1 MKNEELLKK
10 ITLVVDCLMNMGGAD
25 YDEDKEMSEEEAKRT
40 GLCNRDFGIEEWDWP
55 QGVGLY
61 GLLKLQDYYK
71 DDRYM
76 SFFQSWFEKNLA
88 IGLPSRNINTTAPY
102 LTLFSLMDKL
112 DDADGHYEKMCRQQ
126 ADWLIHGLPKT
137 KEGGFQ
143 HVTSAIGDRNGVI
156 LNESELW
163 IDTLF
168 MAVLFLN
175 KMGIRYDN
183 KEWRQEAVHQ
193 ALLHIKYLY
202 EKKDGLFYHGWSF
215 DRNDNFGGVYWCRGN
230 SWFTLGITDFIAD
243 SGDAL
248 DPGVRVFLT
257 DTFRAQ
263 AEKLKSLQ
271 SPSGLWS
278 TVLTDSTSYDE
289 VSGSAAIAA
298 GLIKGIKTGLLDD
311 SYRDC
316 AEKAI
321 RAIADNV
328 GEDGIVHN
336 VSAGTAMGY
345 NADHYKNIIIHPMAY
360 GQSLALIALYEA
372 LEF

>member
-1 MKNEELLKK
+1 M
-10 ITLVVDCLMNMGGAD
+10 CLD
-25 YDEDKEMSEEEAKRT
+25 
-40 GLCNRDFGIEEWDWP
+40 
-55 QGVGLY
+55 
-61 GLLKLQDYYK
+61 
-71 DDRYM
+71 
-76 SFFQSWFEKNLA
+76 
-88 IGLPSRNINTTAPY
+88 
-102 LTLFSLMDKL
+102 
-112 DDADGHYEKMCRQQ
+112 Q

-137 KEGGFQ
+137 SEGGFQ
-143 HVTSAIGDRNGVI
+143 HVTSAIGDRSGVI

-183 KEWRQEAVHQ
+183 VLWRKEAVHQ

-215 DRNDNFGGVYWCRGN
+215 NRNDNFGGVYWCRGN

-243 SGDAL
+243 SGEAL
-248 DPGVRVFLT
+248 DPGVRTFLS

-263 AEKLKSLQ
+263 AGKLKMLQ
-271 SPSGLWS
+271 SPSGLWP

-311 SYRDC
+311 SYREC

-321 RAIADNV
+321 RAVADNV
-328 GEDGIVHN
+328 GGDGIVQN

-345 NADHYKNIIIHPMAY
+345 SADHYKNIIIHPMAY
-360 GQSLALIALYEA
+360 GQSLALIALCEA
-372 LEF
+372 LDF